1 MRPPTSKA
9 SLPVLPTWR
18 LRSNTERRKNMILH
32 ELISYDVLRL
42 IWWALLG
49 VLLIG
54 FALTDGFD
62 LGTGALLP
70 FVARNDIER
79 RTVINTIGPVW
90 EGNQVWLILGGGAI
104 FAAWPQLYAVSF
116 SGFYLAMFA
125 ILFALILRPVA
136 FKFRSKREESA
147 WRSRWDWALFVG
159 GFVPALIFGVAMGN
173 VLQGVPFRI
182 EDDMQIFYDGSFF
195 GLLNPFALLC
205 GLVSVTMLV
214 MHGAAW
220 LQLKTEG
227 PVAERTRRFGIVAAL
242 LTVVLY
248 AVAGVVLANFVAGYA
263 ITSGIAT
270 TGPSNPLVKTAVAQG
285 GAWFA
290 NYASQ
295 PALWVVPALGLA
307 GSMIAAIFLAA
318 RRPLAALLTGGMGI
332 TGIIASVGVSMFPF
346 ILPSSVNPSASLTV
360 WDSSSSHLTLFIMLV
375 STVIFMPIILAY
387 TSWVFSVLRGK
398 VDAEAIRDGKGH
410 AY

>member
-1 MRPPTSKA
+1 
-9 SLPVLPTWR
+9 
-18 LRSNTERRKNMILH
+18 MILH

-62 LGTGALLP
+62 LGIGTLLP
-70 FVARNDIER
+70 FAARTDIER

-136 FKFRSKREESA
+136 FKFRSKREEPA

-182 EDDMQIFYDGSFF
+182 ADDMQIFYDGSFF

-205 GLVSVTMLV
+205 GLVSVAMLV

-220 LQLKTEG
+220 LQLKTSG
-227 PVAERTRRFGIVAAL
+227 VLAERARGFGIVAAL
-242 LTVVLY
+242 LTMVLY
-248 AVAGVVLANFVAGYA
+248 AVAGVVLASFVTGYA
-263 ITSGIAT
+263 ITSEITT
-270 TGPSNPLVKTAVAQG
+270 TGASNPLLKTAVAQG

-290 NYASQ
+290 NYTSRS
-295 PALWVVPALGLA
+295 ALWVVPGLGLV
-307 GSMIAAIFLAA
+307 GPMIAAIALAA
-318 RRPLAALLTGGMGI
+318 RRPLAALLAGG
-332 TGIIASVGVSMFPF
+332 TGIAGIITSVGVSMFPF
-346 ILPSSVNPSASLTV
+346 ILPSSIDPSVSLTV

-375 STVIFMPIILAY
+375 STVIFMPLILAY

-398 VDAEAIRDGKGH
+398 VDPDAIQEGKGH

>member
-1 MRPPTSKA
+1 
-9 SLPVLPTWR
+9 
-18 LRSNTERRKNMILH
+18 MILH

-49 VLLIG
+49 VLLTG

-62 LGTGALLP
+62 LGTGTLLP
-70 FVARNDIER
+70 FVARSDIER
-79 RTVINTIGPVW
+79 RVVINTIGPVW

-125 ILFALILRPVA
+125 ILVALILRPAA
-136 FKFRSKREESA
+136 FKFRSKREEPA
-147 WRSRWDWALFVG
+147 WRSRWDWVLFVG

-182 EDDMQIFYDGSFF
+182 ENDMQIFYDGSFF
-195 GLLNPFALLC
+195 GLLNPYALLA
-205 GLVSVTMLV
+205 GLVSVAMLV

-220 LQLKTEG
+220 LQLKTSG
-227 PVAERTRRFGIVAAL
+227 TVAERARRFGIVAAL
-242 LTVVLY
+242 LTTVLY
-248 AVAGVVLANFVAGYA
+248 AVAGVLLAYFVTGYA
-263 ITSGIAT
+263 ITSSIDTSGA
-270 TGPSNPLVKTAVAQG
+270 SNPLLKNAVAQG
-285 GAWFA
+285 SAWFA
-290 NYASQ
+290 NYTTH

-307 GSMIAAIFLAA
+307 GPVIAALCLAM
-318 RRPLAALLTGGMGI
+318 RRPLAALLAGGIGI
-332 TGIIASVGVSMFPF
+332 AGIIASVGVSMFPF

-375 STVIFMPIILAY
+375 SAAIFMPIILAY

-398 VDAEAIRDGKGH
+398 VDPEAIQDGKDH